1 MNFRNLFGKR
11 KSEKEA
17 LKDDNGFIN
26 EEISEEISEEKEED
40 TENTNIVIKS
50 EPRDFFWKNDGSD
63 PKFIERCIKV
73 WYAVMCFLWFII
85 GTITYAPILFISKK
99 VDVVFKDKKKSL
111 LIACAI
117 YGIII
122 FALLFLFCFNRGEAV
137 QQDI

>member
-26 EEISEEISEEKEED
+26 EEILEEKEED
-40 TENTNIVIKS
+40 TENTDIVIKS

-63 PKFIERCIKV
+63 PKFVEKCIKV
-73 WYAVMCFLWFII
+73 WYSVMCFLWFII

-99 VDVVFKDKKKSL
+99 IDVVFKDKKKSL

-122 FALLFLFCFNRGEAV
+122 FAILFLFCFNRENAPKQNV
-137 QQDI
+137 